1 MNGRP
6 RSPLHVMLNITR
18 VCNLRCQYCYM
29 QPLAGDHMGDGD
41 FERVVD
47 ELSEQQ
53 IFKLCIAGGEPFAHP
68 QLGAF
73 LQKACSRFPHVTVL
87 TNGTIL
93 KEQHEQVIA
102 RLIREG
108 ASLTFQVSV
117 DAFNPET
124 NSLTRTRSMKPL
136 KTVQRLRELGMQ
148 VAIAMVVTRF
158 NISDVLPSITEL
170 LSLTP
175 YFHLI
180 PVQEPRQ
187 GNPVLANLA
196 VSQPRLEKL
205 WTDAAQ
211 FAMQHHVF
219 INTPR
224 SSLSGGCATGA
235 PCQAGFTYLVI
246 DPNLDVRPCDRL
258 TDCVIG
264 NLREKR
270 ISEIWNSPQVISLLR
285 LPMPACRATRPGD
298 FVAGEDEDGASF
310 GTLASGKLRGQ
321 PLTGC
326 CPKPV

>member
-18 VCNLRCQYCYM
+18 VCNLRCPYCYM
-29 QPLAGDHMGDGD
+29 QPLAGDHMEDGD
-41 FERVVD
+41 FERVIE

-53 IFKLCIAGGEPFAHP
+53 VFELCLAGGEPFAHP
-68 QLGAF
+68 QLSAF
-73 LQKACSRFPHVTVL
+73 LPKACSRFPHVTVL

-93 KEQHEQVIA
+93 KMQHEQVIA
-102 RLIREG
+102 GLTREG

-117 DAFNPET
+117 DAVNPET
-124 NSLTRTRSMKPL
+124 NSLTRTRSRKPL
-136 KTVQRLRELGMQ
+136 RTIQRLRDLGTQ
-148 VAIAMVVTRF
+148 VAVAMVITRF
-158 NISDVLPSITEL
+158 NISDVLPSLAEL
-170 LSLTP
+170 SSLTS

-187 GNPVLANLA
+187 GNRILANLT

-205 WTDAAQ
+205 WVDVAQ
-211 FAMQHHVF
+211 FAVQHQVF
-219 INTPR
+219 ISTPR

-270 ISEIWNSPQVISLLR
+270 ISEIWNSPQVKLLLR
-285 LPMPACRATRPGD
+285 LPIPACRATHPTD
-298 FVAGEDEDGASF
+298 FLVSEDEVGRFLWRPSIDEVAS
-310 GTLASGKLRGQ
+310 
-321 PLTGC
+321 
-326 CPKPV
+326 V

>member
-18 VCNLRCQYCYM
+18 VCNLRCPYCYM
-29 QPLAGDHMGDGD
+29 QPLAGDHMEYGD

-53 IFKLCIAGGEPFAHP
+53 VFKLCLAGGEPFAHP
-68 QLGAF
+68 KFGAF
-73 LQKACSRFPHVTVL
+73 LSKACSNFPHVTVL

-93 KEQHEQVIA
+93 KRQHEQVIA
-102 RLIREG
+102 KLIREG
-108 ASLTFQVSV
+108 ASLTIQVSV

-124 NSLTRTRSMKPL
+124 NTLTRTRSWKPL
-136 KTVQRLRELGMQ
+136 RTIQRLRDLGIQ
-148 VAIAMVVTRF
+148 VPIAMVVTRF
-158 NISDVLPSITEL
+158 NISDVLPSIAKL
-170 LSLTP
+170 SSLTS

-187 GNPVLANLA
+187 GNRVLANLA
-196 VSQPRLEKL
+196 VSQPQLEKL
-205 WTDAAQ
+205 WTDVAQ
-211 FAMQHHVF
+211 LAMQHHVF
-219 INTPR
+219 ISTPR

-264 NLREKR
+264 NLREKQ
-270 ISEIWNSPQVISLLR
+270 ISEIWNSPQVVSLLR
-285 LPMPACRATRPGD
+285 LPIPACRAMCPSD
-298 FVAGEDEDGASF
+298 FIAGEDEDGASF
-310 GTLASGKLRGQ
+310 CIPASGSDSND
-321 PLTGC
+321 
-326 CPKPV
+326 VASV

>member
-18 VCNLRCQYCYM
+18 VCNLRCPYCYM
-29 QPLAGDHMGDGD
+29 QPLAGDHMEDGD

-53 IFKLCIAGGEPFAHP
+53 VFKLCIAGGEPFAHP

-73 LQKACSRFPHVTVL
+73 LQVACSHFPHVTVL

-93 KEQHEQVIA
+93 KKQHEQVIA
-102 RLIREG
+102 GLIRKG

-124 NSLTRTRSMKPL
+124 NSLTRTRSLKPF
-136 KTVQRLRELGMQ
+136 KTIQRFRDIGVQ
-148 VAIAMVVTRF
+148 VAIAMVITRF
-158 NISDVLPSITEL
+158 NICDVLPSIAEL
-170 LSLTP
+170 SSLTS

-187 GNPVLANLA
+187 GNRVLANLA

-219 INTPR
+219 ISTPR
-224 SSLSGGCATGA
+224 ASLSGGCATGA

-264 NLREKR
+264 NLREKC
-270 ISEIWNSPQVISLLR
+270 ISEIWNSPQVMSLLR
-285 LPMPACRATRPGD
+285 LPIPACRASRPRD
-298 FVAGEDEDGASF
+298 FLACEDDDGVSF
-310 GTLASGKLRGQ
+310 GIPASGKLRGQ
-321 PLTGC
+321 PLTLGIL
-326 CPKPV
+326 